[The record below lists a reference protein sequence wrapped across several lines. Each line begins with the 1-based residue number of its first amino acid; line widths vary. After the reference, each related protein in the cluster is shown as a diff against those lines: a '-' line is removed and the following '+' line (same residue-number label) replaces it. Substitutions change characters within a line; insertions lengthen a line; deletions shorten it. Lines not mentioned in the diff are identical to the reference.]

1 VRRAWRGV
9 GPEAAVLAL
18 AAGLRLAALGRVPT
32 NPYYDAA
39 VRSMGTSWAAFLSGA
54 FEPGRRVAIDKPP
67 VDLWLQVASTRLL
80 GFDGVGLLLPEALG
94 GIALVAA
101 LMWLLRTLLGRG
113 AALAGGLALAVAPSA
128 VIVAR
133 SDTMDAVMAAL
144 AVAGAA
150 VVARAARSGRRG
162 PLVGAGVLLGLAF
175 EVKLAEALLPVCAAA
190 ALWWLIGP
198 PARRPRVVGLGL
210 LGGAFVAS
218 ALAWLVVVSV
228 VPLHPRPW
236 ALGASDGSPW
246 RAALV
251 YNGTARLFGA
261 GGNAPDEDAAL
272 VAPVAPARHEAARRG
287 GAVAARGA
295 AARHGAALARE
306 HAAARREAALAREHA
321 AARREAALAR
331 EHAAARREAA
341 LARRA
346 REHAA
351 AVARRTAPPGP
362 LRLLSAQAHLGRWIG
377 IEAVAALAALAVA
390 LALGGARGLG
400 RTARGGLLALVLW
413 LVAGLALCSAMP
425 SLRPRYLACV
435 DPAVAACLGAGVAL
449 AVRARPR
456 PARLAGAAALC
467 AVLALPLATAVAAV
481 GHGVQV
487 SGRTGAMPAARVAA
501 LSAFLRARTAGAADE
516 VAVSAPSKA
525 GQLIARDARP
535 VLILSDGQGNQLVS
549 PAQLAGAV
557 AGGRVRYALLGD
569 ACTANSGNERTGC
582 LPVMRWA
589 RAHGV
594 DVSRAAGQP
603 HAGALYALTLRAG
616 AAGACGRTPTSA
628 TSPRT
633 APVAGRF
640 ASHRATRGPGRR
652 GARARRASRRC
663 SAARRSRSPLAP
675 VAVDP
680 PSRGSRRCAATG
692 PATGPRCRGSRAA
705 SRRRGRPG
713 RPCRG
718 SRAPAAAAGAGMAA
732 ASDSRPRPR
741 PRPRGARTAR
751 SPRARSC
758 RRRSTLR

>member
-1 VRRAWRGV
+1 VRRARRGLARRAWGGP

-18 AAGLRLAALGRVPT
+18 AVVLRLAALGRVPT

-67 VDLWLQVASTRLL
+67 VDLWLQVASTKLL
-80 GFDGVGLLLPEALG
+80 GFNGVALLLPEALG

-101 LMWLLRTLLGRG
+101 LMWLLRTLLGRA

-128 VIVAR
+128 VVVAR

-150 VVARAARSGRRG
+150 VVARAARSGARW

-175 EVKLAEALLPVCAAA
+175 EVKLAEALLPVAAAA
-190 ALWWLIGP
+190 ALWWFAGP
-198 PARRPRVVGLGL
+198 RARRPRTVGLGI
-210 LGGAFVAS
+210 LGGAFAAS

-236 ALGASDGSPW
+236 ALGAADGSPW
-246 RAALV
+246 RAALI
-251 YNGTARLFGA
+251 YNGTARLLGT
-261 GGNAPDEDAAL
+261 GGNAPDEDAA
-272 VAPVAPARHEAARRG
+272 P
-287 GAVAARGA
+287 AARG
-295 AARHGAALARE
+295 GG
-306 HAAARREAALAREHA
+306 
-321 AARREAALAR
+321 
-331 EHAAARREAA
+331 AA

-351 AVARRTAPPGP
+351 AVARRPAPAGP
-362 LRLLSAQAHLGRWIG
+362 LRLLSAQAHLARWIG

-400 RTARGGLLALVLW
+400 RLRRGGLLAHGLW

-425 SLRPRYLACV
+425 GLRPRYLACV

-456 PARLAGAAALC
+456 AARLAGAAALC

-481 GHGVQV
+481 SHGLQV

-501 LSAFLRARTAGAADE
+501 LSGFLRAHADGAADE

-525 GQLIARDARP
+525 GPLIARDGRP
-535 VLILSDGQGNQLVS
+535 VLILSDGQGDELVS
-549 PAQLAGAV
+549 PSALAAAV
-557 AGGRVRYALLGD
+557 SAGRVRYALLGD
-569 ACTANSGNERTGC
+569 ACTADSGNERTGC
-582 LPVMRWA
+582 LPVVWWA
-589 RAHGV
+589 HAHGI

-603 HAGALYALTLRAG
+603 RAGTLYALTPWAG
-616 AAGACGRTPTSA
+616 GVGACGRTPTSA

-640 ASHRATRGPGRR
+640 ASRRAIRAPGRR
-652 GARARRASRRC
+652 GERARRASRRC
-663 SAARRSRSPLAP
+663 SAARRSRSRPAP
-675 VAVDP
+675 VAADP
-680 PSRGSRRCAATG
+680 PSRDSRRCAAIA
-692 PATGPRCRGSRAA
+692 PASARRCRGSRAA

-713 RPCRG
+713 RRCHG
-718 SRAPAAAAGAGMAA
+718 SRARAAGAGVGTAA

-741 PRPRGARTAR
+741 RRPPGARTAR
-751 SPRARSC
+751 SRRARSC
-758 RRRSTLR
+758 RRRSTPR

>member
-1 VRRAWRGV
+1 VGRAWRGL
-9 GPEAAVLAL
+9 GRRAGGGLWPEAAVLTL
-18 AAGLRLAALGRVPT
+18 AAVLRLAALGRVPT

-80 GFDGVGLLLPEALG
+80 GFDGVALLLPEALG

-101 LMWLLRTLLGRG
+101 LMWLLRTLLGRP

-133 SDTMDAVMAAL
+133 SDTMDSVMAAL

-150 VVARAARSGRRG
+150 VVARAARGGSRW
-162 PLVGAGVLLGLAF
+162 PLLGAGVLLGLAF
-175 EVKLAEALLPVCAAA
+175 EVKLAEALLPVGAAA
-190 ALWWLIGP
+190 ALWWLAGP
-198 PARRPRVVGLGL
+198 RALRPRAVGLGL

-218 ALAWLVVVSV
+218 ALAWLVVVTV

-251 YNGTARLFGA
+251 YNGTARLLGQ
-261 GGNAPDEDAAL
+261 GGNAAS
-272 VAPVAPARHEAARRG
+272 VPAGA
-287 GAVAARGA
+287 AVAAPGLTASRGGRA
-295 AARHGAALARE
+295 SRAD
-306 HAAARREAALAREHA
+306 
-321 AARREAALAR
+321 
-331 EHAAARREAA
+331 AA

-351 AVARRTAPPGP
+351 AVARRPAPAGP

-400 RTARGGLLALVLW
+400 RLGRGGLLALALW
-413 LVAGLALCSAMP
+413 LVAGLALCSVMAG
-425 SLRPRYLACV
+425 LRPRYLACV

-456 PARLAGAAALC
+456 PARLVGAAALF
-467 AVLALPLATAVAAV
+467 AVLALPLVTTAAAV
-481 GHGVQV
+481 DDGVQV
-487 SGRTGAMPAARVAA
+487 SGRTGAMPAARLAA
-501 LSAFLRARTAGAADE
+501 LSGFLRAHTAGTVDE

-525 GQLIARDARP
+525 GPLIAHDGRP
-535 VLILSDGQGNQLVS
+535 VLILSDGQGNELVS
-549 PAQLAGAV
+549 PAALASAV
-557 AGGRVRYALLGD
+557 TSGRVRYALLGD
-569 ACTANSGNERTGC
+569 ACTAHSGNERTGC
-582 LPVMRWA
+582 LPVVRWA

-603 HAGALYALTLRAG
+603 HGGALYALRPAVG
-616 AAGACGRTPTSA
+616 AAGCGRTATSA
-628 TSPRT
+628 RSPRR
-633 APVAGRF
+633 ARAAGRSAGHR
-640 ASHRATRGPGRR
+640 ASHGPARR

-663 SAARRSRSPLAP
+663 SGARRSRSLPVRAP
-675 VAVDP
+675 ADP
-680 PSRGSRRCAATG
+680 PSLGSRRCAATAR
-692 PATGPRCRGSRAA
+692 ATASRCRCSPAA
-705 SRRRGRPG
+705 CPRTARPG

-718 SRAPAAAAGAGMAA
+718 SRGPGAGARVCTAAARG
-732 ASDSRPRPR
+732 SRRRPRPR
-741 PRPRGARTAR
+741 PRDA
-751 SPRARSC
+751 PRARTRAAPSSL
-758 RRRSTLR
+758 RRWTRP

>member
-1 VRRAWRGV
+1 VRRAWRGLPRRAW
-9 GPEAAVLAL
+9 GSLAPEAAVVAL
-18 AAGLRLAALGRVPT
+18 AAVLRLAALGRVPT

-80 GFDGVGLLLPEALG
+80 GFNGVALLLPAALG
-94 GIALVAA
+94 GIALVVA
-101 LMWLLRTLLGRG
+101 LMWLLRTLLGRT

-150 VVARAARSGRRG
+150 VVARSARSGARW

-175 EVKLAEALLPVCAAA
+175 EVKLAEALLPIAAA
-190 ALWWLIGP
+190 GALWWFAGP
-198 PARRPRVVGLGL
+198 RARGPRAIGLGL
-210 LGGAFVAS
+210 LGGAFVVS

-251 YNGTARLFGA
+251 YNGTERLLGQ
-261 GGNAPDEDAAL
+261 GGNAPSVPAGTGDGGSAL
-272 VAPVAPARHEAARRG
+272 AVASGPHAARPD
-287 GAVAARGA
+287 
-295 AARHGAALARE
+295 
-306 HAAARREAALAREHA
+306 
-321 AARREAALAR
+321 
-331 EHAAARREAA
+331 AA

-351 AVARRTAPPGP
+351 AVARRPAPAGP
-362 LRLLSAQAHLGRWIG
+362 LRLLSSQAHLGRWIG

-400 RTARGGLLALVLW
+400 RLGRGGVLALGLW
-413 LVAGLALCSAMP
+413 LVAGLALCSTMAG
-425 SLRPRYLACV
+425 LRPRYLACV

-481 GHGVQV
+481 SHGVQV

-501 LSAFLRARTAGAADE
+501 LSGFLRAHAAGAVDE

-525 GQLIARDARP
+525 GPLIARDGRP

-549 PAQLAGAV
+549 PSALAAAV
-557 AGGRVRYALLGD
+557 RAGRVRYALLGD
-569 ACTANSGNERTGC
+569 ACTADSGNERTGC
-582 LPVMRWA
+582 LPVVRWA

-594 DVSRAAGQP
+594 DVSLAAGQP
-603 HAGALYALTLRAG
+603 HRGALYALSPSGPAVGAG
-616 AAGACGRTPTSA
+616 GCGRTATSA
-628 TSPRT
+628 RSLRT
-633 APVAGRF
+633 VRAADRSAGR
-640 ASHRATRGPGRR
+640 RATRAPARR
-652 GARARRASRRC
+652 GARARRGSRPC
-663 SAARRSRSPLAP
+663 SAARRSRSLLVRGPA
-675 VAVDP
+675 DP
-680 PSRGSRRCAATG
+680 PSLGSRRCAARAR
-692 PATGPRCRGSRAA
+692 ATASRCR
-705 SRRRGRPG
+705 
-713 RPCRG
+713 
-718 SRAPAAAAGAGMAA
+718 
-732 ASDSRPRPR
+732 
-741 PRPRGARTAR
+741 
-751 SPRARSC
+751 
-758 RRRSTLR
+758 